1 MGQRINIQYSVDI
14 DNLDDEVGRLI
25 EESHA
30 RYSSL
35 QDAYK
40 NTSGAVLSN
49 ETLERIDRIRVELA
63 AVDHRLNDVVNIIS
77 GYLHYRAQENYAQ
90 QLPAQDNSSATNEEL
105 EEKLNKFK
113 SLVEGTE
120 NEVSNQGS

>member
-25 EESHA
+25 EEAHT

-35 QDAYK
+35 QEAYRST
-40 NTSGAVLSN
+40 NGATLSN
-49 ETLERIDRIRVELA
+49 ETLERVDRIRLEMA
-63 AVDHRLNDVVNIIS
+63 AIDHRLGDVVNIIS
-77 GYLHYRAQENYAQ
+77 GYLYYKAQ
-90 QLPAQDNSSATNEEL
+90 QSHAQQQPQQDGASAPSDEL

-113 SLVEGTE
+113 SLVEDTE
-120 NEVSNQGS
+120 IEISDQGK